1 MGRGPWNSLH
11 SVVKRIAATSWAS
24 KVLSRILHR
33 LDRPILQLTQGRA
46 SLSGWLTGLPII
58 SLTARGAKSGQPRTL
73 PLVAVP
79 DGEKLVLIASS
90 YGRPRHPA
98 WYHNLKAHPEC
109 QVTWNGRTRTYRAQ
123 EAEGPERE
131 RYWRLAVQAYP
142 GYQRYQERAHPRRI
156 PVLVL
161 TPVEE

>member
-1 MGRGPWNSLH
+1 MDARPLDWYYAVN
-11 SVVKRIAATSWAS
+11 KRIAASSLAGE
-24 KVLSRILHR
+24 LFSRTMHH
-33 LDRPILQLTQGRA
+33 LDRPVLALTRGRS
-46 SLSGWLTGLPII
+46 SLTGWLIGLPIV
-58 SLTARGAKSGQPRTL
+58 SLTAIGAKSGQPRTL
-73 PLVAVP
+73 PLIAVP
-79 DGEKLVLIASS
+79 DGEKLILVASS

-109 QVTWNGRTRTYRAQ
+109 QVTWQGRTRTYRAQ
-123 EAEGPERE
+123 EVEGQERE
-131 RYWRLAVQAYP
+131 RCWRLATQAYP

>member
-1 MGRGPWNSLH
+1 MNLRPLDWYHRVN
-11 SVVKRIAATSWAS
+11 KQIASSTLGSQI
-24 KVLSRILHR
+24 LSRIMHR

-46 SLSGWLTGLPII
+46 SLTGWLTGLPII
-58 SLTARGAKSGQPRTL
+58 SLTTRGAKSGQPRTL

-79 DGEKLVLIASS
+79 DGEKLILIASS

-109 QVTWNGRTRTYRAQ
+109 QVTWNGHTRTYRAQ

-131 RYWRLAVQAYP
+131 RYWRLALQAYP